1 MFLISTSTNLLI
13 KNQLNAINLSQF
25 LKHVNSYKIYKTHS
39 RFFYFSKYQKRNFLR
54 YQMYFFIVLFLKK
67 IE

>member
-1 MFLISTSTNLLI
+1 MKKNFMFLISISTNLLI

-39 RFFYFSKYQKRNFLR
+39 RFFVFQNIKRETF
-54 YQMYFFIVLFLKK
+54 
-67 IE
+67 